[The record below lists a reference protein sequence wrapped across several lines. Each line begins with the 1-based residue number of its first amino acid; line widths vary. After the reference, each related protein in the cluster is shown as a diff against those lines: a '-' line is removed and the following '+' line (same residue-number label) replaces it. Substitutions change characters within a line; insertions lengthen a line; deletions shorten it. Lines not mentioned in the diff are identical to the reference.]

1 MVAQSGLERGAF
13 WPFTQ
18 MFETYVNGLQ
28 SVSPGFG
35 AQAPDLQAL
44 GSQFTGP
51 AKAVVR
57 CQLEALGLA
66 NRRAQAYL
74 DLPSRVAR
82 CKTPQDLIREQAD
95 FWRTAVE
102 QYTESAQRIGFA
114 WGQILTPAAFAGMS
128 GQRRER
134 DYITFPSAKETNG
147 QGPGETAAESRH
159 RRVA

>member
-1 MVAQSGLERGAF
+1 MVAQSSLERGAF

-35 AQAPDLQAL
+35 AQSPDLQAL
-44 GSQFTGP
+44 GSQFAAP
-51 AKAVVR
+51 AKAAVR

-74 DLPSRVAR
+74 DLPARVAR
-82 CKTPQDLIREQAD
+82 CKTPQDLIREQTD
-95 FWRTAVE
+95 FWRTAAE
-102 QYTESAQRIGFA
+102 QYSESAQRIGFA
-114 WGQILTPAAFAGMS
+114 WGQIFTPAVFAGVP

-134 DYITFPSAKETNG
+134 DYISFPSAKDANG
-147 QGPGETAAESRH
+147 QGAGEAASDSRH